1 MIIQSGQLR
10 AVLSIAGSD
19 PSGGAGIQADLKTF
33 STIGVYGAAAI
44 TSLTVQNTCG
54 VIRNQ
59 PVDADLV
66 RQQVQ
71 AVLDDLNVSHVKIG
85 MVGNRDIAMAIDEC
99 LKGFS
104 GEVVCDPVLAATT
117 GQPLIEDNDLE
128 ALSEYVFEHATVLI
142 PNMPE
147 LETLAGCQCDDIDH
161 IKEAAAVLFKRF
173 PKLRVMIAKGGH
185 LDIDLPEATDYL
197 LLYNRES
204 GAVTVQPESH
214 PRIDTT
220 NTHGTGCSFASAFT
234 AYHQQ
239 TGDDRLAFRKTTG
252 FMDQLLTVSSAYSIG
267 QGGHGPLLH
276 HLILSS

>member
-1 MIIQSGQLR
+1 MIMQNEQLR

-33 STIGVYGAAAI
+33 STVGVYGAAAI
-44 TSLTVQNTCG
+44 TSLTVQNTGG
-54 VIRNQ
+54 VICNQ

-71 AVLDDLNVSHVKIG
+71 AVLDDLDVSHIKIG
-85 MVGNRDIAMAIDEC
+85 MVGNRQIAMAIDEC

-104 GEVVCDPVLAATT
+104 GEVICDPVLAATT

-128 ALSEYVFEHATVLI
+128 ALCRYVFAHATVLI

-147 LETLAGCQCDDIDH
+147 LEAIAGCRCNDIGH

-173 PKLRVMIAKGGH
+173 PKLRAIIAKGGH
-185 LDIDLPEATDYL
+185 LDVNQPEATDYL

-239 TGDDRLAFRKTTG
+239 TGDDRLAFRKTAG
-252 FMDQLLTVSSAYSIG
+252 YMDQLLTVSSAYSIG
-267 QGGHGPLLH
+267 RGHGPLLH